1 MTYVMSCDDF
11 VFLFA
16 WARGI
21 KERNNQLNLPVNIFI
36 AFLQKV
42 SQTRLYLLEV
52 WLIALIPVFVC
63 GHRPKTKELLQLLL
77 FLFSIW
83 FISSLKGI

>member
-36 AFLQKV
+36 AFLLKV
-42 SQTRLYLLEV
+42 SQTRLYLLEGR
-52 WLIALIPVFVC
+52 LIALIPDVFNMTTLGRV
-63 GHRPKTKELLQLLL
+63 
-77 FLFSIW
+77 
-83 FISSLKGI
+83 GIPLS